1 MIILAYSLVCLIFGT
16 TFLAIKIGVD
26 AGAPPFFSAGLRF
39 FAAGAA
45 LLLWMSWKRKASLS
59 LLLRKETALTGLGLT
74 FGTFAALYWA
84 EQYVS
89 SGLAAVLSA
98 TGPIMILLLQTFLLR
113 QKASPLSLAGCL
125 IGFTG
130 VLLLVLPS
138 LSLSA
143 SPLWLAGCAVILIGE
158 WAYASGTLYTRTVT
172 ARLPDVHPIA
182 LNAAQMIYGGAL
194 MLLLSL
200 FAERPSISFL
210 LSWEAAGSFLYLTVI
225 GSMVGHSLYYW
236 LVAKTN
242 PVFPSTWLYI
252 SPPIA
257 VGVGIL
263 FYGETVSWMT
273 LLGVITIISGTML
286 VNAKALKQLLTRFIP
301 SPSVDR
307 RYAGT
312 AALEQ
317 GLRMHKKINSED

>member
-39 FAAGAA
+39 FAAGAV
-45 LLLWMSWKRKASLS
+45 LLLWMCWKRKASFS
-59 LLLRKETALTGLGLT
+59 LLLRKETALTGLALT

-98 TGPIMILLLQTFLLR
+98 TGPMMILLLQTFLLR
-113 QKASPLSLAGCL
+113 QKASSLSLAGCL

-138 LSLSA
+138 LSLDV
-143 SPLWLAGCAVILIGE
+143 SPLWFAGCAVVLIGE
-158 WAYASGTLYTRTVT
+158 CAYASGTLYTRTVT
-172 ARLPDVHPIA
+172 ARHPDVHPIA
-182 LNAAQMIYGGAL
+182 LNAAQMICGGAL
-194 MLLLSL
+194 MLLLSV
-200 FAERPSISFL
+200 FTERPSAGFL
-210 LSWEAAGSFLYLTVI
+210 LSWPAAGSFLYLTVI

-236 LVAKTN
+236 LIAKTD
-242 PVFPSTWLYI
+242 PVFPSTWLYV

-263 FYGETVSWMT
+263 FYGETVSWIT
-273 LLGVITIISGTML
+273 LLGVITIIGGTML
-286 VNAKALKQLLTRFIP
+286 VNAGALKQLLAKLIT
-301 SPSVDR
+301 SPSIKR
-307 RYAGT
+307 RFAGS
-312 AALEQ
+312 AVIGQ
-317 GLRMHKKINSED
+317 GFRMHQKVNNED